1 MSQFNPKATST
12 IERGYSANGN
22 LQDVKSV
29 EQQAYELVVNT
40 LYGRDSFYESTD
52 EKAARMADL
61 FNKLVAKGKVDFI
74 ANLLD
79 YARNEMHIR
88 NMPLMGLKMFSDA
101 LHSNNRSFGKMRNL
115 TTNVVKRADQIT
127 DALALFVGKTS
138 KAHLPM
144 AIKRGLADAF
154 NNFDEYQFAKY
165 NRNSSV
171 TFKDAIR
178 IVHPVPSSEGQNA
191 IFQAIVKDSLKTPD
205 TWEVAMSTNGQKSE
219 ADKRSQ
225 KEIWE
230 DLIDRKKLAY
240 QATLKNLR
248 NMVQANVSESHLDKV
263 AHYLV
268 NGVHTS
274 KSLPFE
280 FLAAFN
286 AVVGFTKYQ
295 PLINALYECMD
306 KAADNIPVL
315 GEKIWVIVDTSGSMR
330 GRAADTA
337 CFLAAAL
344 ARANRNAKYF
354 AVTLFDTSA
363 QLMALNTNAPVM
375 SNFIYLQKHIG
386 GGSTNFAA
394 ALAQES
400 QLGFKPDVVFVLTD
414 GEINRFGE
422 TYGYGYYSWGTQES
436 SESAVIKAAPG
447 AEKFIIN
454 MESAETTPLPA
465 RFGWHFLSGWSP
477 KLFDFIEAIKRGS
490 SVVKE
495 LDVPYP
501 YKG

>member
-1 MSQFNPKATST
+1 
-12 IERGYSANGN
+12 
-22 LQDVKSV
+22 
-29 EQQAYELVVNT
+29 
-40 LYGRDSFYESTD
+40 
-52 EKAARMADL
+52 
-61 FNKLVAKGKVDFI
+61 
-74 ANLLD
+74 
-79 YARNEMHIR
+79 
-88 NMPLMGLKMFSDA
+88 
-101 LHSNNRSFGKMRNL
+101 
-115 TTNVVKRADQIT
+115 
-127 DALALFVGKTS
+127 
-138 KAHLPM
+138 
-144 AIKRGLADAF
+144 
-154 NNFDEYQFAKY
+154 
-165 NRNSSV
+165 V

-178 IVHPVPSSEGQNA
+178 IVHPVPKSEGQNG

-280 FLAAFN
+280 YLAAFN
-286 AVVGFTKYQ
+286 AVVGFTRYQ
-295 PLINALYECMD
+295 PLIYALYECMD

-344 ARANRNAKYF
+344 ARANRTAKYF

-363 QLMALNTNAPVM
+363 QLVALNTNAPVM

-422 TYGYGYYSWGTQES
+422 SYGYYSWTKTES
-436 SESAVIKAAPG
+436 SESAVTKAAPG

>member
-1 MSQFNPKATST
+1 MSKFNPKAAST

-52 EKAARMADL
+52 AKAARMADL
-61 FNKLVAKGKVDFI
+61 FDKLVAKGKVDFV

-88 NMPLMGLKMFSDA
+88 NMPIMGLKVFSDA
-101 LHSNNRSFGKMRNL
+101 LHSHNRPFSKMRNL

-178 IVHPVPSSEGQNA
+178 IVHPVPASEGQNA

-205 TWEVAMSTNGQKSE
+205 TWEVALSTNGQKSE

-230 DLIDRKKLAY
+230 DLIDRKKLAP

-248 NMVQANVSESHLDKV
+248 NMVQANVSEAHLDKV
-263 AHYLV
+263 ARYLV

-280 FLAAFN
+280 YLAAFD

-306 KAADNIPVL
+306 KAADNIPVI
-315 GEKIWVIVDTSGSMR
+315 GEKIWVIVDTSGSMK

-337 CFLAAAL
+337 CFLASAL

-363 QLMALNTNAPVM
+363 HLVALNTNAPVM
-375 SNFIYLQKHIG
+375 SNYIYLKSKIG

-400 QLGFKPDVVFVLTD
+400 LLGFKPDTVFVLTD
-414 GEINRFGE
+414 GEINRFGQDYSYY
-422 TYGYGYYSWGTQES
+422 YGLNTAVS
-436 SESAVIKAAPG
+436 SESAVTKAAPG

>member
-1 MSQFNPKATST
+1 MSKFNPKASST
-12 IERGYSANGN
+12 IEQDYSANGN
-22 LQDVKSV
+22 LQDVKGI
-29 EQQAYELVVNT
+29 EQQAYELIVNT
-40 LYGRDSFYESTD
+40 LYGRDSFYESTN
-52 EKAARMADL
+52 EKVVRMNQL
-61 FNKLVAKGKVDFI
+61 FTQLVAKGKVDFI

-88 NMPLMGLKMFSDA
+88 NMPITGIKAFSDA
-101 LHSNNRSFGKMRNL
+101 LRTNNASFSNMRNL

-127 DALALFVGKTS
+127 DALALFIGKTS

-165 NRNSSV
+165 NRNTSM

-178 IVHPVPSSEGQNA
+178 IVHPVPSNDTQNA
-191 IFQAIVKDSLKTPD
+191 IFAAIIKDSLKTPD
-205 TWEVAMSTNGQKSE
+205 TWEVALSTNGQKSE
-219 ADKRSQ
+219 ADKRTQ

-248 NMVQANVSESHLDKV
+248 NMVQANVSEAHLDKV

-268 NGVHTS
+268 ASVYTS

-280 FLAAFN
+280 FLAAFD

-306 KAADNIPVL
+306 KSADNIPVL
-315 GEKIWVIVDTSGSMR
+315 GDKIWVIVDTSGSMK

-344 ARANRNAKYF
+344 ARANRSAKYF
-354 AVTLFDTSA
+354 AVTLFHSSA
-363 QLMALNTNAPVM
+363 WQVTLNTNTPVM
-375 SNFIYLQKHIG
+375 SNYIYLQKQVG
-386 GGSTNFAA
+386 GGSTNFEA
-394 ALAQES
+394 ALAQEAN
-400 QLGFKPDVVFVLTD
+400 LGFKPDVVFVLTD
-414 GEINRFGE
+414 GEINSFG
-422 TYGYGYYSWGTQES
+422 TANYWGNTS
-436 SESAVIKAAPG
+436 ISAVAKAAPG
-447 AEKFIIN
+447 AAKFVIN
-454 MESAETTPLPA
+454 MESAETTPLPT
-465 RFGWHFLSGWSP
+465 RLGWHALAGWSP
-477 KLFDFIEAIKRGS
+477 KMFDFIEAIKRGS
-490 SVVKE
+490 SVIKE
-495 LDVPYP
+495 LDTPYP
-501 YKG
+501 YKGRG